1 MLKAIKGEE
10 IVMVNNKKNNF
21 KILLVEDNPAD
32 VRLTKEAIQKSELVS
47 QLDIVK
53 DGVEAINY
61 LKKNKKDS
69 NITSP
74 DLILLDLNLPK
85 KSGLEV
91 LKEIKEDEDL
101 KRIPVVVLTISSN
114 EEDLLKAYN
123 LHANC
128 FINKPL
134 NIKEFYIIVEFICTF
149 WFKVVKLAKT

>member
-1 MLKAIKGEE
+1 MENK
-10 IVMVNNKKNNF
+10 KKNNF

-32 VRLTKEAIQKSELVS
+32 VSLTKKAIQKSELVS
-47 QLDIVK
+47 QLDVVK
-53 DGVEAINY
+53 DGVEAIKF
-61 LKKNKKDS
+61 LQKFKK
-69 NITSP
+69 TSHVDRP

-85 KSGLEV
+85 KSGLEL

-101 KRIPVVVLTISSN
+101 RRIPVVVLTISSN

-134 NIKEFYIIVEFICTF
+134 NIKEFYIIIEFICTF
-149 WFKVVKLAKT
+149 WFKVVKLAKN

>member
-1 MLKAIKGEE
+1 
-10 IVMVNNKKNNF
+10 MVNQKKNNF

-32 VRLTKEAIQKSELVS
+32 VSLTKKAIQKSELVS
-47 QLDIVK
+47 QLDVVK
-53 DGVEAINY
+53 DGVEAIKF
-61 LKKNKKDS
+61 LQKFKKDS
-69 NITSP
+69 HVDRP

-101 KRIPVVVLTISSN
+101 RRIPVVVLTISSN

-134 NIKEFYIIVEFICTF
+134 NIKEFYIIIEFICTF

>member
-1 MLKAIKGEE
+1 
-10 IVMVNNKKNNF
+10 MVNKKKNNF

-47 QLDIVK
+47 QLDVVK
-53 DGVEAINY
+53 DGVEAIKF
-61 LKKNKKDS
+61 LQKFKKDS
-69 NITSP
+69 LVDRP

-91 LKEIKEDEDL
+91 LQEIKEDDDL
-101 KRIPVVVLTISSN
+101 RRIPVVILTISSN
-114 EEDLLKAYN
+114 EEDLVKAYN

-149 WFKVVKLAKT
+149 WFKIVKLAKT

>member
-1 MLKAIKGEE
+1 MENK
-10 IVMVNNKKNNF
+10 KKNNF

-32 VRLTKEAIQKSELVS
+32 VSLTKKAIQKSELVS
-47 QLDIVK
+47 KLDIVK
-53 DGVEAINY
+53 DGVEAIKF
-61 LKKNKKDS
+61 LQKFKKNSHVDR
-69 NITSP
+69 P

-85 KSGLEV
+85 KSGLEL

-101 KRIPVVVLTISSN
+101 RRIPVVVLTISSN

-134 NIKEFYIIVEFICTF
+134 NIKEFYIIIEFICTF

>member
-1 MLKAIKGEE
+1 
-10 IVMVNNKKNNF
+10 MVNKKKNNF

-47 QLDIVK
+47 QLDVVK

-61 LKKNKKDS
+61 LKKFKKDS
-69 NITSP
+69 HAVHP

-85 KSGLEV
+85 KNGLEV
-91 LKEIKEDEDL
+91 LKEIKDDEDL
-101 KRIPVVVLTISSN
+101 RRIPVVVLTISSN
-114 EEDLLKAYN
+114 EEDLLKAYD

>member
-1 MLKAIKGEE
+1 MEKK
-10 IVMVNNKKNNF
+10 KKNNF

-47 QLDIVK
+47 QLDVVK
-53 DGVEAINY
+53 DGVEAIKF
-61 LKKNKKDS
+61 LQKFKKDS
-69 NITSP
+69 LVDRP

-91 LKEIKEDEDL
+91 LQEIKEDDDL
-101 KRIPVVVLTISSN
+101 RRIPVVILTISSN
-114 EEDLLKAYN
+114 EEDLVKAYN

-149 WFKVVKLAKT
+149 WFKIVKLAKT

>member
-1 MLKAIKGEE
+1 MENK
-10 IVMVNNKKNNF
+10 KKNNF

-32 VRLTKEAIQKSELVS
+32 VSLTKKAIQKSELVS
-47 QLDIVK
+47 QLDVVK
-53 DGVEAINY
+53 DGVEAIKF
-61 LKKNKKDS
+61 LRKFKIDS
-69 NITSP
+69 HVDRP

-85 KSGLEV
+85 KSGLE
-91 LKEIKEDEDL
+91 LLEEIKEDEDL
-101 KRIPVVVLTISSN
+101 RRIPVVVLTISSN

-134 NIKEFYIIVEFICTF
+134 NIKEFYIIIEFICTF

>member
-1 MLKAIKGEE
+1 MENKIK
-10 IVMVNNKKNNF
+10 KSF

-32 VRLTKEAIQKSELVS
+32 VRLTQEAIQRSELVS
-47 QLDIVK
+47 QLDVVK
-53 DGVEAINY
+53 DGVEAIKF
-61 LKKNKKDS
+61 LQKFKKDS
-69 NITSP
+69 SGDHP

-85 KSGLEV
+85 MSGLEV

-134 NIKEFYIIVEFICTF
+134 NIKEFYLIVEFICTF

>member
-1 MLKAIKGEE
+1 MENK
-10 IVMVNNKKNNF
+10 KKNNF

-32 VRLTKEAIQKSELVS
+32 VSLTKKAIQKSELVS
-47 QLDIVK
+47 QLDVVK
-53 DGVEAINY
+53 DGVEAIKF
-61 LKKNKKDS
+61 LRKFKIDS
-69 NITSP
+69 HVDRP

-85 KSGLEV
+85 KSGLEL

-101 KRIPVVVLTISSN
+101 RRIPVVVLTISSN

-134 NIKEFYIIVEFICTF
+134 NIKEFYIIIEFICTF

>member
-1 MLKAIKGEE
+1 
-10 IVMVNNKKNNF
+10 MVNKKKNNF

-32 VRLTKEAIQKSELVS
+32 VRLTKQAIQKSELVS
-47 QLDIVK
+47 QLDVVK
-53 DGVEAINY
+53 DGVEAIKF
-61 LKKNKKDS
+61 LQKFKKDS
-69 NITSP
+69 HVDRP

-101 KRIPVVVLTISSN
+101 RRIPVVVLTISSN

-134 NIKEFYIIVEFICTF
+134 NIKEFYIIIEFICTF

>member
-1 MLKAIKGEE
+1 MENK
-10 IVMVNNKKNNF
+10 KKNNF

-32 VRLTKEAIQKSELVS
+32 VSLTKKAIQKSELVS
-47 QLDIVK
+47 QLDVVK
-53 DGVEAINY
+53 DGVEAIKF
-61 LKKNKKDS
+61 LRKSKIDS
-69 NITSP
+69 HVDRP

-85 KSGLEV
+85 KSGLE
-91 LKEIKEDEDL
+91 LLEEIKEDEDL
-101 KRIPVVVLTISSN
+101 RRIPVVVLTISSN

-134 NIKEFYIIVEFICTF
+134 NIKEFYIIIEFICTF